1 MLHDPLRRVVGYR
14 TGRYKLIYAPENPEV
29 APELYDLQADP
40 GELDNLAPDQPELV
54 AELRR
59 RVEMRDERDEVGAG
73 VSGSSNGAVQR
84 MTAEEEEIIRD
95 RLEQLGYIE

>member
-1 MLHDPLRRVVGYR
+1 
-14 TGRYKLIYAPENPEV
+14 
-29 APELYDLQADP
+29 
-40 GELDNLAPDQPELV
+40 
-54 AELRR
+54 
-59 RVEMRDERDEVGAG
+59 MRDERAEVGAG